1 MLADIQSSV
10 CRRLLQ
16 IIVILLAS
24 QQHRGLKTNILQ
36 GSLYIHVST
45 FLAHWKTISN
55 TVECVDIVWNWPNEP
70 VVAGFSGGSHRID
83 AALFTWRR
91 LMSYVLWRQRGGPR
105 EGEEIHPG
113 TLAVCWG
120 ALGEGEDRTN
130 RSTNFG
136 VSTCILARPPR
147 IMRRGSGEERH
158 FRVSKPTSLC
168 SFETV
173 FSDKIWRGRKI

>member
-1 MLADIQSSV
+1 MLAYIQSSV

-16 IIVILLAS
+16 ITVILLAS

-36 GSLYIHVST
+36 GSLYINVST

-91 LMSYVLWRQRGGPR
+91 PMSYVLWRQRGGPR

-120 ALGEGEDRTN
+120 APGEGEEPDQSQHELRGLYLHIGTPTAHN
-130 RSTNFG
+130 E
-136 VSTCILARPPR
+136 ARQR
-147 IMRRGSGEERH
+147 
-158 FRVSKPTSLC
+158 
-168 SFETV
+168 
-173 FSDKIWRGRKI
+173 WRAALPGQQTDVTL